1 MEFDPSPYRA
11 RFPALTRRVGDR
23 PAIYLDGPGG
33 TQMPESAIG
42 AMADLLRRGVSNH
55 DGPFAPSREA
65 DAVHHGART
74 AIADLFNAHPDE
86 IAFGQNMTS
95 LTLSVS
101 RALAKTWAPGDEV
114 VVTRL
119 DHDANVWPWVIAAE
133 EAGAAVRY
141 ADFDPDDGWV
151 VTGESVRR
159 VLSDRTRLVAVTH
172 ASNAIGS
179 ITDVAAITAAA
190 HEVGALVYVDAVHF
204 TPHGPV
210 DVLATGCDFLVA
222 SSYKFF
228 GPHTGVLYGR
238 RELLEGIDAVKIR
251 PAPDTAPGK
260 WETGTQSFES
270 LAAVTAAVD
279 YLASI
284 APEGGDRRSRLR
296 AAMQISRDYEESL
309 SRRFLAGLAETPG
322 VTLYG
327 REASNGRTP
336 TFAIEVAGMAPYD
349 VSESLGDAGIFTWA
363 GHYYALEVM
372 NRLGKLDSGGLVRIG
387 FVHTTTEEEVD
398 ITLEALERLAAGRTL
413 AGLRSPT
420 G

>member
-1 MEFDPSPYRA
+1 MAFDPAPYRA
-11 RFPALTRRVGDR
+11 RFPALSRRVGAR
-23 PAIYLDGPGG
+23 SAIYLDGPGG
-33 TQMPESAIG
+33 TQMPESGIE
-42 AMADLLRRGVSNH
+42 AMAGVLRRGVSNH

-65 DAVHHGART
+65 DAIHRGARE
-74 AIADLFNAHPDE
+74 AIADLFNARSDE

-133 EAGAAVRY
+133 EAGATVRY

-151 VTGESVRR
+151 VTAESVRR

-179 ITDVAAITAAA
+179 VTDIASITAAA
-190 HEVGALVYVDAVHF
+190 HEAGALVYVDAVHY

-210 DVLATGCDFLVA
+210 DVAATGCDFLAA

-228 GPHTGVLYGR
+228 GPHTGVVYGR
-238 RELLEGIDAVKIR
+238 HELLEELDAVKIR

-270 LAAVTAAVD
+270 LAGVVAAVD
-279 YLASI
+279 YLASLS
-284 APEGGDRRSRLR
+284 PEGGDRRSRLR
-296 AAMQISRDYEESL
+296 AAMQISRDYEAGL
-309 SRRFLAGLAETPG
+309 SRRFLTGLAETPG
-322 VTLYG
+322 VTLFG
-327 REASNGRTP
+327 RDTPDGRTP
-336 TFAIEVAGMAPYD
+336 TFAIEVVGMAPDD
-349 VSESLGDAGIFTWA
+349 VSRALGDVGMFTWA

-372 NRLGKLDSGGLVRIG
+372 NRIGKLDDGGLIRIG

-398 ITLEALERLAAGRTL
+398 ITLEALERLAAGRSL
-413 AGLRSPT
+413 AGLPT
-420 G
+420 PGA